1 MEDVLVRFVT
11 NLIGRL
17 HGPMTFR
24 FLFQPGMAAFL
35 AIRAGLHDARDGR
48 PAYGWAL
55 FGAATERR
63 RQLLREGWKAVAS
76 VFVVATLVDVVYQ
89 LIMFG
94 WVYPGEAVAVAAML
108 AFVPYV
114 ALRGPVNR
122 LAAGPRRRNPS

>member
-1 MEDVLVRFVT
+1 MEDAVARFVN

-24 FLFQPGMAAFL
+24 FLFQPSMAAFL
-35 AIRAGLHDARDGR
+35 AIRAGLQDARDGR

-55 FGAATERR
+55 FGDAAERR
-63 RQLLREGWKAVAS
+63 RLLREGWKAVTS

-89 LIMFG
+89 LVMFQ
-94 WVYPGEAVAVAAML
+94 WVYPGEAVAVAAVL

-114 ALRGPVNR
+114 ILRGPVNR
-122 LAAGPRRRNPS
+122 LAAGMRRRNPS